1 MAMTDG
7 DDKINGTTGGF
18 TSAGLKLEEE
28 KLVLP
33 AFDIAAALE
42 IGQIAFSLA
51 TSRGL
56 KAAIEVR
63 IGEWTVFHA
72 SLPGT
77 DTENDWWMGRKAR
90 VVLLT
95 GRSSI
100 HERVLAEERDIDWFA
115 EHGVEEEQYAIH
127 GGGLPI
133 NVIGKGLVGV
143 LLVSG
148 LPQIQDHLLGVE
160 VLTEYLARK
169 GEMA

>member
-1 MAMTDG
+1 MADG

-18 TSAGLKLEEE
+18 TSAGLKTEEE
-28 KLVLP
+28 MLVLP
-33 AFDIAAALE
+33 AFDVAAALE
-42 IGQIAFSLA
+42 IGQIAFELA
-51 TSRGL
+51 QRREL

-63 IGEWTVFHA
+63 IGEWIVFHA

-77 DTENDWWMGRKAR
+77 NTENDWWMGRKAR

-95 GRSSI
+95 GHSSI
-100 HERVLAEERDIDWFA
+100 HERVLAEETNTDWFA
-115 EHGVEEEQYAIH
+115 KHGVLEEQYAIH

-133 NVIGKGLVGV
+133 NVVGKGLVGV

-169 GEMA
+169 GENS

>member
-1 MAMTDG
+1 MADG

-18 TSAGLKLEEE
+18 TSAGLKTEEE
-28 KLVLP
+28 MLVLSS
-33 AFDIAAALE
+33 FDISAALE
-42 IGQIAFSLA
+42 IGQIAFELA
-51 TSRGL
+51 SAREL

-77 DTENDWWMGRKAR
+77 NAENDWWMNRKAR

-95 GRSSI
+95 GHSSI
-100 HERVLAEERDIDWFA
+100 HERVLAEETNIDWFA
-115 EHGVEEEQYAIH
+115 KHGVEEEQYAIH

-133 NVIGKGLVGV
+133 NVVGKGLVGV

-169 GEMA
+169 GENS

>member
-1 MAMTDG
+1 MADG
-7 DDKINGTTGGF
+7 NDKINGTTGGF
-18 TSAGLKLEEE
+18 TSAGLKTEEE
-28 KLVLP
+28 MLVLP
-33 AFDIAAALE
+33 SFDIAAALE
-42 IGQIAFSLA
+42 IGQIAFELA
-51 TSRGL
+51 SAREL

-77 DTENDWWMGRKAR
+77 NAENDWWMGRKAR

-95 GRSSI
+95 GHSSI
-100 HERVLAEERDIDWFA
+100 HERVLAEETNIDWFA
-115 EHGVEEEQYAIH
+115 KHGVEEEQYAIH

-133 NVIGKGLVGV
+133 NVVGKGLVGV

-160 VLTEYLARK
+160 VLTEFLARK
-169 GEMA
+169 GENS

>member
-1 MAMTDG
+1 MADEN
-7 DDKINGTTGGF
+7 DKINGTTGGF
-18 TSAGLKLEEE
+18 TSAGLKAEEE
-28 KLVLP
+28 ALVLP
-33 AFDIAAALE
+33 AFDVAAALE
-42 IGQIAFSLA
+42 IGLIAYEIA
-51 TSRGL
+51 QRRGINPS
-56 KAAIEVR
+56 IEVR
-63 IGEWTVFHA
+63 IGEWIVFHA

-77 DTENDWWMGRKAR
+77 NTENDWWMGRKAR

-95 GRSSI
+95 GHSSI
-100 HERVLAEERDIDWFA
+100 HERVLAEETDIDWFA
-115 EHGVEEEQYAIH
+115 KHGVEEEQYAIH

-133 NVIGKGLVGV
+133 NVMGKGLAGV

>member
-1 MAMTDG
+1 MADG

-18 TSAGLKLEEE
+18 TSAGLKTEEE
-28 KLVLP
+28 MLVLP

-42 IGQIAFSLA
+42 IGQIAFELA
-51 TSRGL
+51 SAREL

-77 DTENDWWMGRKAR
+77 NSENDWWMGRKAR

-95 GRSSI
+95 GHSSI
-100 HERVLAEERDIDWFA
+100 HERVLAEETNIDWFA
-115 EHGVEEEQYAIH
+115 KHGVDEEQYAIH

-133 NVIGKGLVGV
+133 NVVGKGLVGV
-143 LLVSG
+143 LLISG

-169 GEMA
+169 GENS

>member
-1 MAMTDG
+1 MADG

-18 TSAGLKLEEE
+18 TSAGLKTEEE
-28 KLVLP
+28 MLVLP
-33 AFDIAAALE
+33 SFDIAAALE
-42 IGQIAFSLA
+42 IGQIAFELA
-51 TSRGL
+51 SAREL

-77 DTENDWWMGRKAR
+77 NAENDWWMNRKAR

-95 GRSSI
+95 GHSSI
-100 HERVLAEERDIDWFA
+100 HERVLAEETNIDWFA
-115 EHGVEEEQYAIH
+115 KHGVEEEQYAIH

-133 NVIGKGLVGV
+133 NVVGKGLVGV

-169 GEMA
+169 GENS

>member
-1 MAMTDG
+1 MADG

-18 TSAGLKLEEE
+18 TSAGLKTEEE
-28 KLVLP
+28 MLVLP

-42 IGQIAFSLA
+42 IGQIAFELA
-51 TSRGL
+51 SAREL

-77 DTENDWWMGRKAR
+77 NAENDWWMGRKAR

-95 GRSSI
+95 GHSSI
-100 HERVLAEERDIDWFA
+100 HERVLAEETNTDWFVK
-115 EHGVEEEQYAIH
+115 HGVLEEQYAIH

-133 NVIGKGLVGV
+133 NVVGKGLVGV

-169 GEMA
+169 GEVA

>member
-1 MAMTDG
+1 MADG

-18 TSAGLKLEEE
+18 TSAGLKTEEE
-28 KLVLP
+28 MLVLP

-42 IGQIAFSLA
+42 IGQIAFDLA
-51 TSRGL
+51 SAREL

-63 IGEWTVFHA
+63 IGEWVVFHA

-77 DTENDWWMGRKAR
+77 NSENDWWMGRKAR

-95 GRSSI
+95 GHSSI
-100 HERVLAEERDIDWFA
+100 HERVLAEETNIDWFA
-115 EHGVEEEQYAIH
+115 KHGVDEEHYAIH

-133 NVIGKGLVGV
+133 NVVGKGLVGV
-143 LLVSG
+143 LLISG

-169 GEMA
+169 GEVA

>member
-1 MAMTDG
+1 MADG

-18 TSAGLKLEEE
+18 TSAGLKTEEE
-28 KLVLP
+28 MLVLP

-42 IGQIAFSLA
+42 IGQIAFELA
-51 TSRGL
+51 QRREL

-63 IGEWTVFHA
+63 IGEWVVFHA

-77 DTENDWWMGRKAR
+77 NAENDWWMGRKAR

-95 GRSSI
+95 GHSSI
-100 HERVLAEERDIDWFA
+100 HERVLAEETNTDWFA
-115 EHGVEEEQYAIH
+115 KHGVEEEQYAIH

-133 NVIGKGLVGV
+133 NVVGKGLVGV

-169 GEMA
+169 GENS

>member
-1 MAMTDG
+1 MADG

-18 TSAGLKLEEE
+18 TSAGLKTEEE
-28 KLVLP
+28 MLVLP
-33 AFDIAAALE
+33 SFDIAAALE
-42 IGQIAFSLA
+42 IGQIAFELA
-51 TSRGL
+51 SAREL

-77 DTENDWWMGRKAR
+77 NAENDWWMGRKAR

-95 GRSSI
+95 GHSSI
-100 HERVLAEERDIDWFA
+100 HERVLAEETNIDWFA
-115 EHGVEEEQYAIH
+115 KHGVIEEQYAIH

-133 NVIGKGLVGV
+133 NVVGKGLVGV

-160 VLTEYLARK
+160 VLTEFLARK
-169 GEMA
+169 GENS